1 METSITGWWFTIEPY
16 VYIGLTSECVLLY
29 NTLDGEYIESNKVE
43 IIQLLK
49 KLLERNNQGVV
60 YLTNEDI
67 QNRIVESFV
76 DEVREKYMGDIID
89 IALSNEKPVQILPL
103 FNFLDNEKLEVYKRH
118 NFSVSRNLLE
128 NLFEIT
134 IHVNNETDI
143 CAFLNFL
150 KSVPSKIIFNIYG
163 KLNDV
168 VNNERLLSFLD
179 NSSSLKKVYCLY
191 TEIPCSQTFF
201 MNNFLYCV
209 LVNFPIDIRLWED
222 VLITLREQNLS
233 YKYIFN
239 VASLNDCQD
248 AEQLIERFR
257 IKEYQIKPI
266 YDGTNMAF
274 FKEYVFLSK
283 KDILS
288 MPISI
293 KNIFANQAIN
303 TYDFGKINIMSNGDV
318 FANMNFLP
326 IGNIYK
332 DSAYDIVCKEL
343 NEGESWFRVRDKEP
357 CNRCVFQWL
366 CPSPSDY
373 EIAIGLTNLCH
384 VM

>member
-1 METSITGWWFTIEPY
+1 METSIIGWWFTIEPY

-179 NSSSLKKVYCLY
+179 NSSMFVFITIEQPKL
-191 TEIPCSQTFF
+191 
-201 MNNFLYCV
+201 
-209 LVNFPIDIRLWED
+209 IR
-222 VLITLREQNLS
+222 
-233 YKYIFN
+233 
-239 VASLNDCQD
+239 
-248 AEQLIERFR
+248 
-257 IKEYQIKPI
+257 
-266 YDGTNMAF
+266 
-274 FKEYVFLSK
+274 
-283 KDILS
+283 
-288 MPISI
+288 
-293 KNIFANQAIN
+293 NI
-303 TYDFGKINIMSNGDV
+303 
-318 FANMNFLP
+318 
-326 IGNIYK
+326 
-332 DSAYDIVCKEL
+332 
-343 NEGESWFRVRDKEP
+343 RV
-357 CNRCVFQWL
+357 
-366 CPSPSDY
+366 
-373 EIAIGLTNLCH
+373 
-384 VM
+384 

>member
-1 METSITGWWFTIEPY
+1 METSIIGWWFTIEPY

-179 NSSSLKKVYCLY
+179 NSSSLKK
-191 TEIPCSQTFF
+191 
-201 MNNFLYCV
+201 
-209 LVNFPIDIRLWED
+209 
-222 VLITLREQNLS
+222 LRFSEQ
-233 YKYIFN
+233 K
-239 VASLNDCQD
+239 
-248 AEQLIERFR
+248 R
-257 IKEYQIKPI
+257 
-266 YDGTNMAF
+266 
-274 FKEYVFLSK
+274 
-283 KDILS
+283 
-288 MPISI
+288 
-293 KNIFANQAIN
+293 
-303 TYDFGKINIMSNGDV
+303 
-318 FANMNFLP
+318 
-326 IGNIYK
+326 
-332 DSAYDIVCKEL
+332 
-343 NEGESWFRVRDKEP
+343 
-357 CNRCVFQWL
+357 
-366 CPSPSDY
+366 
-373 EIAIGLTNLCH
+373 
-384 VM
+384 

>member
-179 NSSSLKKVYCLY
+179 NSS
-191 TEIPCSQTFF
+191 T
-201 MNNFLYCV
+201 
-209 LVNFPIDIRLWED
+209 LVFRSVEQPK
-222 VLITLREQNLS
+222 ITR
-233 YKYIFN
+233 
-239 VASLNDCQD
+239 
-248 AEQLIERFR
+248 
-257 IKEYQIKPI
+257 
-266 YDGTNMAF
+266 
-274 FKEYVFLSK
+274 
-283 KDILS
+283 
-288 MPISI
+288 
-293 KNIFANQAIN
+293 NIQA
-303 TYDFGKINIMSNGDV
+303 
-318 FANMNFLP
+318 
-326 IGNIYK
+326 
-332 DSAYDIVCKEL
+332 
-343 NEGESWFRVRDKEP
+343 
-357 CNRCVFQWL
+357 
-366 CPSPSDY
+366 
-373 EIAIGLTNLCH
+373 
-384 VM
+384 

>member
-1 METSITGWWFTIEPY
+1 METSIIGWWFTIEPY

-179 NSSSLKKVYCLY
+179 NSS
-191 TEIPCSQTFF
+191 FF
-201 MNNFLYCV
+201 VFITIEQPKL
-209 LVNFPIDIRLWED
+209 IR
-222 VLITLREQNLS
+222 
-233 YKYIFN
+233 
-239 VASLNDCQD
+239 
-248 AEQLIERFR
+248 
-257 IKEYQIKPI
+257 
-266 YDGTNMAF
+266 
-274 FKEYVFLSK
+274 
-283 KDILS
+283 
-288 MPISI
+288 
-293 KNIFANQAIN
+293 NI
-303 TYDFGKINIMSNGDV
+303 
-318 FANMNFLP
+318 
-326 IGNIYK
+326 
-332 DSAYDIVCKEL
+332 
-343 NEGESWFRVRDKEP
+343 RV
-357 CNRCVFQWL
+357 
-366 CPSPSDY
+366 
-373 EIAIGLTNLCH
+373 
-384 VM
+384 

>member
-1 METSITGWWFTIEPY
+1 METSIIGWWFTIEPY

-201 MNNFLYCV
+201 MNNFG
-209 LVNFPIDIRLWED
+209 
-222 VLITLREQNLS
+222 T
-233 YKYIFN
+233 
-239 VASLNDCQD
+239 VA
-248 AEQLIERFR
+248 
-257 IKEYQIKPI
+257 
-266 YDGTNMAF
+266 
-274 FKEYVFLSK
+274 
-283 KDILS
+283 
-288 MPISI
+288 
-293 KNIFANQAIN
+293 
-303 TYDFGKINIMSNGDV
+303 
-318 FANMNFLP
+318 
-326 IGNIYK
+326 
-332 DSAYDIVCKEL
+332 
-343 NEGESWFRVRDKEP
+343 
-357 CNRCVFQWL
+357 
-366 CPSPSDY
+366 
-373 EIAIGLTNLCH
+373 
-384 VM
+384 

>member
-179 NSSSLKKVYCLY
+179 NSSCIV
-191 TEIPCSQTFF
+191 
-201 MNNFLYCV
+201 
-209 LVNFPIDIRLWED
+209 
-222 VLITLREQNLS
+222 
-233 YKYIFN
+233 
-239 VASLNDCQD
+239 
-248 AEQLIERFR
+248 FR
-257 IKEYQIKPI
+257 I
-266 YDGTNMAF
+266 
-274 FKEYVFLSK
+274 SK
-283 KDILS
+283 QPKITR
-288 MPISI
+288 
-293 KNIFANQAIN
+293 NIQA
-303 TYDFGKINIMSNGDV
+303 
-318 FANMNFLP
+318 
-326 IGNIYK
+326 
-332 DSAYDIVCKEL
+332 
-343 NEGESWFRVRDKEP
+343 
-357 CNRCVFQWL
+357 
-366 CPSPSDY
+366 
-373 EIAIGLTNLCH
+373 
-384 VM
+384 

>member
-1 METSITGWWFTIEPY
+1 METSIIGWWFTIEPY

-179 NSSSLKKVYCLY
+179 NSSSLV
-191 TEIPCSQTFF
+191 
-201 MNNFLYCV
+201 
-209 LVNFPIDIRLWED
+209 
-222 VLITLREQNLS
+222 
-233 YKYIFN
+233 
-239 VASLNDCQD
+239 
-248 AEQLIERFR
+248 FR
-257 IKEYQIKPI
+257 I
-266 YDGTNMAF
+266 
-274 FKEYVFLSK
+274 SK
-283 KDILS
+283 QPKITR
-288 MPISI
+288 
-293 KNIFANQAIN
+293 NIQA
-303 TYDFGKINIMSNGDV
+303 
-318 FANMNFLP
+318 
-326 IGNIYK
+326 
-332 DSAYDIVCKEL
+332 
-343 NEGESWFRVRDKEP
+343 
-357 CNRCVFQWL
+357 
-366 CPSPSDY
+366 
-373 EIAIGLTNLCH
+373 
-384 VM
+384 

>member
-1 METSITGWWFTIEPY
+1 METSIIGWWFTIEPY

-179 NSSSLKKVYCLY
+179 NSSSLVFRSVEQPK
-191 TEIPCSQTFF
+191 
-201 MNNFLYCV
+201 
-209 LVNFPIDIRLWED
+209 
-222 VLITLREQNLS
+222 ITR
-233 YKYIFN
+233 
-239 VASLNDCQD
+239 
-248 AEQLIERFR
+248 
-257 IKEYQIKPI
+257 
-266 YDGTNMAF
+266 
-274 FKEYVFLSK
+274 
-283 KDILS
+283 
-288 MPISI
+288 
-293 KNIFANQAIN
+293 NIQA
-303 TYDFGKINIMSNGDV
+303 
-318 FANMNFLP
+318 
-326 IGNIYK
+326 
-332 DSAYDIVCKEL
+332 
-343 NEGESWFRVRDKEP
+343 
-357 CNRCVFQWL
+357 
-366 CPSPSDY
+366 
-373 EIAIGLTNLCH
+373 
-384 VM
+384 

>member
-1 METSITGWWFTIEPY
+1 METSIIGWWFTIEPY

-150 KSVPSKIIFNIYG
+150 KSVPSKIIFITVWPR
-163 KLNDV
+163 D
-168 VNNERLLSFLD
+168 
-179 NSSSLKKVYCLY
+179 
-191 TEIPCSQTFF
+191 IPG
-201 MNNFLYCV
+201 
-209 LVNFPIDIRLWED
+209 
-222 VLITLREQNLS
+222 LR
-233 YKYIFN
+233 
-239 VASLNDCQD
+239 
-248 AEQLIERFR
+248 
-257 IKEYQIKPI
+257 
-266 YDGTNMAF
+266 T
-274 FKEYVFLSK
+274 
-283 KDILS
+283 ILRR
-288 MPISI
+288 P
-293 KNIFANQAIN
+293 
-303 TYDFGKINIMSNGDV
+303 
-318 FANMNFLP
+318 LP
-326 IGNIYK
+326 
-332 DSAYDIVCKEL
+332 
-343 NEGESWFRVRDKEP
+343 
-357 CNRCVFQWL
+357 
-366 CPSPSDY
+366 PS
-373 EIAIGLTNLCH
+373 GR
-384 VM
+384 

>member
-103 FNFLDNEKLEVYKRH
+103 FNFLDNEKLEVYERH

-143 CAFLNFL
+143 CDFLNFL
-150 KSVPSKIIFNIYG
+150 KSVHSKIIFNIYG
-163 KLNDV
+163 NLNDV
-168 VNNERLLSFLD
+168 VNKESFLSFLY
-179 NSSSLKKVYCLY
+179 NISSLTKVYYLY
-191 TEIPCSQTFF
+191 TVFTCS
-201 MNNFLYCV
+201 
-209 LVNFPIDIRLWED
+209 
-222 VLITLREQNLS
+222 LIYR
-233 YKYIFN
+233 IF
-239 VASLNDCQD
+239 
-248 AEQLIERFR
+248 
-257 IKEYQIKPI
+257 
-266 YDGTNMAF
+266 
-274 FKEYVFLSK
+274 
-283 KDILS
+283 
-288 MPISI
+288 
-293 KNIFANQAIN
+293 
-303 TYDFGKINIMSNGDV
+303 
-318 FANMNFLP
+318 
-326 IGNIYK
+326 
-332 DSAYDIVCKEL
+332 
-343 NEGESWFRVRDKEP
+343 
-357 CNRCVFQWL
+357 
-366 CPSPSDY
+366 
-373 EIAIGLTNLCH
+373 
-384 VM
+384 

>member
-1 METSITGWWFTIEPY
+1 METSIIGWWFTIEPY

-179 NSSSLKKVYCLY
+179 NSS
-191 TEIPCSQTFF
+191 
-201 MNNFLYCV
+201 
-209 LVNFPIDIRLWED
+209 
-222 VLITLREQNLS
+222 IT
-233 YKYIFN
+233 
-239 VASLNDCQD
+239 V
-248 AEQLIERFR
+248 FR
-257 IKEYQIKPI
+257 I
-266 YDGTNMAF
+266 
-274 FKEYVFLSK
+274 SK
-283 KDILS
+283 QPKITR
-288 MPISI
+288 
-293 KNIFANQAIN
+293 NIQA
-303 TYDFGKINIMSNGDV
+303 
-318 FANMNFLP
+318 
-326 IGNIYK
+326 
-332 DSAYDIVCKEL
+332 
-343 NEGESWFRVRDKEP
+343 
-357 CNRCVFQWL
+357 
-366 CPSPSDY
+366 
-373 EIAIGLTNLCH
+373 
-384 VM
+384 

>member
-179 NSSSLKKVYCLY
+179 NSSAIVFRTIEQPKA
-191 TEIPCSQTFF
+191 
-201 MNNFLYCV
+201 
-209 LVNFPIDIRLWED
+209 IR
-222 VLITLREQNLS
+222 
-233 YKYIFN
+233 
-239 VASLNDCQD
+239 
-248 AEQLIERFR
+248 
-257 IKEYQIKPI
+257 
-266 YDGTNMAF
+266 
-274 FKEYVFLSK
+274 
-283 KDILS
+283 
-288 MPISI
+288 
-293 KNIFANQAIN
+293 NI
-303 TYDFGKINIMSNGDV
+303 
-318 FANMNFLP
+318 
-326 IGNIYK
+326 
-332 DSAYDIVCKEL
+332 
-343 NEGESWFRVRDKEP
+343 RV
-357 CNRCVFQWL
+357 
-366 CPSPSDY
+366 
-373 EIAIGLTNLCH
+373 
-384 VM
+384 

>member
-179 NSSSLKKVYCLY
+179 NSSSLGFITIEQPKL
-191 TEIPCSQTFF
+191 
-201 MNNFLYCV
+201 
-209 LVNFPIDIRLWED
+209 IR
-222 VLITLREQNLS
+222 
-233 YKYIFN
+233 
-239 VASLNDCQD
+239 
-248 AEQLIERFR
+248 
-257 IKEYQIKPI
+257 
-266 YDGTNMAF
+266 
-274 FKEYVFLSK
+274 
-283 KDILS
+283 
-288 MPISI
+288 
-293 KNIFANQAIN
+293 NI
-303 TYDFGKINIMSNGDV
+303 
-318 FANMNFLP
+318 
-326 IGNIYK
+326 
-332 DSAYDIVCKEL
+332 
-343 NEGESWFRVRDKEP
+343 RV
-357 CNRCVFQWL
+357 
-366 CPSPSDY
+366 
-373 EIAIGLTNLCH
+373 
-384 VM
+384 

>member
-179 NSSSLKKVYCLY
+179 NSSS
-191 TEIPCSQTFF
+191 
-201 MNNFLYCV
+201 
-209 LVNFPIDIRLWED
+209 
-222 VLITLREQNLS
+222 
-233 YKYIFN
+233 
-239 VASLNDCQD
+239 
-248 AEQLIERFR
+248 
-257 IKEYQIKPI
+257 
-266 YDGTNMAF
+266 
-274 FKEYVFLSK
+274 YVFRSVEQPK
-283 KDILS
+283 TIR
-288 MPISI
+288 
-293 KNIFANQAIN
+293 NIQA
-303 TYDFGKINIMSNGDV
+303 
-318 FANMNFLP
+318 
-326 IGNIYK
+326 
-332 DSAYDIVCKEL
+332 
-343 NEGESWFRVRDKEP
+343 
-357 CNRCVFQWL
+357 
-366 CPSPSDY
+366 
-373 EIAIGLTNLCH
+373 
-384 VM
+384 

>member
-1 METSITGWWFTIEPY
+1 METSIIGWWFTIEPY

-179 NSSSLKKVYCLY
+179 NSSSLVFRSVEQPK
-191 TEIPCSQTFF
+191 TIRNIQT
-201 MNNFLYCV
+201 
-209 LVNFPIDIRLWED
+209 
-222 VLITLREQNLS
+222 
-233 YKYIFN
+233 
-239 VASLNDCQD
+239 
-248 AEQLIERFR
+248 
-257 IKEYQIKPI
+257 
-266 YDGTNMAF
+266 
-274 FKEYVFLSK
+274 
-283 KDILS
+283 
-288 MPISI
+288 
-293 KNIFANQAIN
+293 
-303 TYDFGKINIMSNGDV
+303 
-318 FANMNFLP
+318 
-326 IGNIYK
+326 
-332 DSAYDIVCKEL
+332 
-343 NEGESWFRVRDKEP
+343 
-357 CNRCVFQWL
+357 
-366 CPSPSDY
+366 
-373 EIAIGLTNLCH
+373 
-384 VM
+384 

>member
-1 METSITGWWFTIEPY
+1 METSIIGWWFTIEPY

-179 NSSSLKKVYCLY
+179 NSSSLKKVGS
-191 TEIPCSQTFF
+191 TVIS
-201 MNNFLYCV
+201 
-209 LVNFPIDIRLWED
+209 VN
-222 VLITLREQNLS
+222 
-233 YKYIFN
+233 
-239 VASLNDCQD
+239 
-248 AEQLIERFR
+248 
-257 IKEYQIKPI
+257 
-266 YDGTNMAF
+266 
-274 FKEYVFLSK
+274 
-283 KDILS
+283 
-288 MPISI
+288 
-293 KNIFANQAIN
+293 
-303 TYDFGKINIMSNGDV
+303 
-318 FANMNFLP
+318 
-326 IGNIYK
+326 
-332 DSAYDIVCKEL
+332 
-343 NEGESWFRVRDKEP
+343 
-357 CNRCVFQWL
+357 
-366 CPSPSDY
+366 
-373 EIAIGLTNLCH
+373 
-384 VM
+384 

>member
-179 NSSSLKKVYCLY
+179 NSS
-191 TEIPCSQTFF
+191 EIVFRSVEQPKTIRNIQT
-201 MNNFLYCV
+201 
-209 LVNFPIDIRLWED
+209 
-222 VLITLREQNLS
+222 
-233 YKYIFN
+233 
-239 VASLNDCQD
+239 
-248 AEQLIERFR
+248 
-257 IKEYQIKPI
+257 
-266 YDGTNMAF
+266 
-274 FKEYVFLSK
+274 
-283 KDILS
+283 
-288 MPISI
+288 
-293 KNIFANQAIN
+293 
-303 TYDFGKINIMSNGDV
+303 
-318 FANMNFLP
+318 
-326 IGNIYK
+326 
-332 DSAYDIVCKEL
+332 
-343 NEGESWFRVRDKEP
+343 
-357 CNRCVFQWL
+357 
-366 CPSPSDY
+366 
-373 EIAIGLTNLCH
+373 
-384 VM
+384 

>member
-1 METSITGWWFTIEPY
+1 METSIIGWWFTIEPY

-179 NSSSLKKVYCLY
+179 NSSSLVFITIEQPKL
-191 TEIPCSQTFF
+191 
-201 MNNFLYCV
+201 
-209 LVNFPIDIRLWED
+209 IR
-222 VLITLREQNLS
+222 
-233 YKYIFN
+233 
-239 VASLNDCQD
+239 
-248 AEQLIERFR
+248 
-257 IKEYQIKPI
+257 
-266 YDGTNMAF
+266 
-274 FKEYVFLSK
+274 
-283 KDILS
+283 
-288 MPISI
+288 
-293 KNIFANQAIN
+293 NI
-303 TYDFGKINIMSNGDV
+303 
-318 FANMNFLP
+318 
-326 IGNIYK
+326 
-332 DSAYDIVCKEL
+332 
-343 NEGESWFRVRDKEP
+343 RV
-357 CNRCVFQWL
+357 
-366 CPSPSDY
+366 
-373 EIAIGLTNLCH
+373 
-384 VM
+384 

>member
-1 METSITGWWFTIEPY
+1 METSIIGWWFTIEPY

-168 VNNERLLSFLD
+168 VNNERYCLSWIIVLL
-179 NSSSLKKVYCLY
+179 LKKSIVY
-191 TEIPCSQTFF
+191 IRR
-201 MNNFLYCV
+201 FLV
-209 LVNFPIDIRLWED
+209 R
-222 VLITLREQNLS
+222 
-233 YKYIFN
+233 KH
-239 VASLNDCQD
+239 
-248 AEQLIERFR
+248 
-257 IKEYQIKPI
+257 
-266 YDGTNMAF
+266 
-274 FKEYVFLSK
+274 FL
-283 KDILS
+283 
-288 MPISI
+288 
-293 KNIFANQAIN
+293 
-303 TYDFGKINIMSNGDV
+303 
-318 FANMNFLP
+318 
-326 IGNIYK
+326 
-332 DSAYDIVCKEL
+332 
-343 NEGESWFRVRDKEP
+343 
-357 CNRCVFQWL
+357 
-366 CPSPSDY
+366 
-373 EIAIGLTNLCH
+373 
-384 VM
+384 

>member
-1 METSITGWWFTIEPY
+1 METSIIGWWFTIEPY

-179 NSSSLKKVYCLY
+179 NSSSLKK
-191 TEIPCSQTFF
+191 
-201 MNNFLYCV
+201 
-209 LVNFPIDIRLWED
+209 
-222 VLITLREQNLS
+222 
-233 YKYIFN
+233 
-239 VASLNDCQD
+239 SL
-248 AEQLIERFR
+248 LF
-257 IKEYQIKPI
+257 I
-266 YDGTNMAF
+266 YGDSLFA
-274 FKEYVFLSK
+274 
-283 KDILS
+283 
-288 MPISI
+288 
-293 KNIFANQAIN
+293 NIF
-303 TYDFGKINIMSNGDV
+303 
-318 FANMNFLP
+318 
-326 IGNIYK
+326 
-332 DSAYDIVCKEL
+332 
-343 NEGESWFRVRDKEP
+343 
-357 CNRCVFQWL
+357 
-366 CPSPSDY
+366 Y
-373 EIAIGLTNLCH
+373 E
-384 VM
+384 

>member
-179 NSSSLKKVYCLY
+179 NSSSLV
-191 TEIPCSQTFF
+191 
-201 MNNFLYCV
+201 
-209 LVNFPIDIRLWED
+209 
-222 VLITLREQNLS
+222 
-233 YKYIFN
+233 
-239 VASLNDCQD
+239 
-248 AEQLIERFR
+248 FR
-257 IKEYQIKPI
+257 I
-266 YDGTNMAF
+266 
-274 FKEYVFLSK
+274 SK
-283 KDILS
+283 QPKITR
-288 MPISI
+288 
-293 KNIFANQAIN
+293 NIQA
-303 TYDFGKINIMSNGDV
+303 
-318 FANMNFLP
+318 
-326 IGNIYK
+326 
-332 DSAYDIVCKEL
+332 
-343 NEGESWFRVRDKEP
+343 
-357 CNRCVFQWL
+357 
-366 CPSPSDY
+366 
-373 EIAIGLTNLCH
+373 
-384 VM
+384 

>member
-179 NSSSLKKVYCLY
+179 NSSSLKKVY
-191 TEIPCSQTFF
+191 PQ
-201 MNNFLYCV
+201 
-209 LVNFPIDIRLWED
+209 IR
-222 VLITLREQNLS
+222 N
-233 YKYIFN
+233 
-239 VASLNDCQD
+239 
-248 AEQLIERFR
+248 
-257 IKEYQIKPI
+257 
-266 YDGTNMAF
+266 
-274 FKEYVFLSK
+274 
-283 KDILS
+283 
-288 MPISI
+288 
-293 KNIFANQAIN
+293 
-303 TYDFGKINIMSNGDV
+303 
-318 FANMNFLP
+318 
-326 IGNIYK
+326 
-332 DSAYDIVCKEL
+332 
-343 NEGESWFRVRDKEP
+343 
-357 CNRCVFQWL
+357 
-366 CPSPSDY
+366 
-373 EIAIGLTNLCH
+373 
-384 VM
+384 